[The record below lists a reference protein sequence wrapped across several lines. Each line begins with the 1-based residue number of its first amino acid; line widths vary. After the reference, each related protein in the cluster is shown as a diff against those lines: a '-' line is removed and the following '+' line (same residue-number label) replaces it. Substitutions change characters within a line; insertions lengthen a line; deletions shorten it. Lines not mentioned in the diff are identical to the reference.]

1 MKTTKLISAVML
13 LVCMM
18 SMISLSSC
26 SEKDDDGEKKEA
38 GSSNLRVTPA
48 SLKFDATGGTKSLI
62 VTTTY
67 EMVGVETTADWLD
80 YDFNEATG
88 LVHITATANNTDK
101 ARSTNLQVMGSN
113 DGNTIKERVNIK
125 VEQEAGSVDEGDAVF
140 TVDSKGGKIEY
151 GEISIDFPS
160 GTFNSATKVSLIEQE
175 KGTLG
180 GESELSKYY
189 KVKLSA
195 GIRKS
200 FKVGI
205 MSNEYAT
212 DDNIKIQFTTNGYSP
227 SLDEE
232 GLVHNFIDVNYSD
245 GKYICEISA
254 MDSPDEAGESE
265 IYFGLCQTY
274 SFDDISPDGTRS
286 PKAKPKLN
294 CLFYNRPANYRDIA
308 AFLRSESGLTDAIG
322 KIEDLGFVPYQLD
335 PKKEKEAPNSQQE
348 NKEKVIIKYYIEPL
362 WIKPFSGGAYYHSYF
377 GKKYGIIKLNKTK
390 LEKYSKNEYNNSLMA
405 TVIHETFHF
414 YQVFYDPRSI
424 WSIIA
429 TRKGSLILDEAGSV
443 WSEMFYMGKD
453 AKGNYKSP
461 TLTRDHVTQFLAS
474 IKYFSDDI
482 HRNGAANLYWSDRYQ
497 NTGYGMSALIGYLY
511 KKFGKE
517 IVLDIFEERRDNS
530 DVEDV
535 IGIID
540 RSIKKSKSDFNI
552 FSHDGYRDMIENLG
566 NRKVFSDF
574 SFYDFV
580 PINANSLRV
589 TDGNCGPL
597 NKELWPEETVTF
609 ENKVWGYGALVERL
623 DTKASLIEATYGGFK
638 KVKTIAEQKNP
649 KITTWVYIYDK
660 TKNEYTLLGTT
671 KKGSPLDISALYYID
686 DKSKIMIGDC
696 YFVTMPDDF
705 KTDQELV
712 SSIEVRFDNDVQ
724 IKVEPDDPIEFEAE
738 GGSKTLTVTT
748 NQPKWGGIKK
758 GDWFKVETTT
768 NTITLTADPNP
779 TSDPREGYIEVYA
792 RNENKENVSEP
803 IVIPI
808 KQKAKA
814 AEIFDNLKNISVSFK
829 TTMHY
834 YGNGKTGVDYYDED
848 KSTGRSFPAYG
859 FEDKQKKDIKVTYS
873 GNTAH
878 IEGSWTYDF
887 IRDDQRYKHETVIKM
902 DITNFNDI
910 KNAVITNLSAEE
922 LHQYYYSKN
931 GGWELSIWEKG
942 SISASNI
949 PMKNKYGAEGTNK
962 NGAVLNDCFDEGLD
976 GWHRYT
982 WTFLPNQDFSVS
994 VSFSYSE

>member
-48 SLKFDATGGTKSLI
+48 SLKFDATGGTKSLT

-151 GEISIDFPS
+151 GDIAIDFPS
-160 GTFNSATKVSLIEQE
+160 GTFSTSTKITVSEVEKGKIDGDLEISTYYQVKFSGGVAKSIKVAIRSPEYANDDNVKLQFVTPAWIPSGSTTGEAHSLIDM
-175 KGTLG
+175 
-180 GESELSKYY
+180 KYENDSY
-189 KVKLSA
+189 VA
-195 GIRKS
+195 
-200 FKVGI
+200 
-205 MSNEYAT
+205 
-212 DDNIKIQFTTNGYSP
+212 
-227 SLDEE
+227 
-232 GLVHNFIDVNYSD
+232 
-245 GKYICEISA
+245 EISP
-254 MDSPDEAGESE
+254 MDSPEE
-265 IYFGLCQTY
+265 IDNMTVSFGLVSYPTLDMVSSRMTRAGDDDFAVLWNNYWGFNEAKINRKMQDSWIPDVIAKIAVLGFEMDTKPLFPKTIKYIVRTLDNPGKWGACTY
-274 SFDDISPDGTRS
+274 SYWAAEFNTIEVNYL
-286 PKAKPKLN
+286 KLMQ
-294 CLFYNRPANYRDIA
+294 LGV
-308 AFLRSESGLTDAIG
+308 SG
-322 KIEDLGFVPYQLD
+322 
-335 PKKEKEAPNSQQE
+335 NSTE
-348 NKEKVIIKYYIEPL
+348 
-362 WIKPFSGGAYYHSYF
+362 
-377 GKKYGIIKLNKTK
+377 
-390 LEKYSKNEYNNSLMA
+390 LEKTL
-405 TVIHETFHF
+405 IHETLHY
-414 YQVFYDPRSI
+414 YQAYYDPRSAFGVQLDGE
-424 WSIIA
+424 S
-429 TRKGSLILDEAGSV
+429 TVKILDEATAV
-443 WSEMFYMGKD
+443 WSERFYGDRLSNLTKNNVAD
-453 AKGNYKSP
+453 FVATSNPEKRYIYDVINRDGNNWPK
-461 TLTRDHVTQFLAS
+461 
-474 IKYFSDDI
+474 
-482 HRNGAANLYWSDRYQ
+482 RYEAV
-497 NTGYGMSALIGYLY
+497 GYGMSALIEYLSQRINTRIVIEMY
-511 KKFGKE
+511 NKRKRKE
-517 IVLDIFEERRDNS
+517 KNVYDSHGI
-530 DVEDV
+530 VEDV
-535 IGIID
+535 ANAHGID
-540 RSIKKSKSDFNI
+540 I
-552 FSHDGYRDMIENLG
+552 FSQTGYKDFIEQLGCGKVYPDFTFPSIRKIGRKPQGSVVGDTKYYLKEFGKSVNCTNL
-566 NRKVFSDF
+566 
-574 SFYDFV
+574 
-580 PINANSLRV
+580 AL
-589 TDGNCGPL
+589 
-597 NKELWPEETVTF
+597 
-609 ENKVWGYGALVERL
+609 GYGAIIELLEIVVTKL
-623 DTKASLIEATYGGFK
+623 DGSQSDVLDNVSGI
-638 KVKTIAEQKNP
+638 IEQK
-649 KITTWVYIYDK
+649 KDGLKTWVYGFRDK
-660 TKNEYTLLGTT
+660 EYYPIGMT
-671 KKGSPLDISALYYID
+671 KKGSPLDISNSFYKHENNIYSNQDYFLVTIKDNFKD
-686 DKSKIMIGDC
+686 DTEIESNIEAKLEKSPVLLT
-696 YFVTMPDDF
+696 VTPDG
-705 KTDQELV
+705 
-712 SSIEVRFDNDVQ
+712 
-724 IKVEPDDPIEFEAE
+724 PIEFEAE